1 MTCNRKLSDGF
12 LSQVIWQRDQL
23 LNVFR
28 QGLYHGHTRVSDW
41 AAAPLAGQSQ
51 RSRRGSRVSG
61 ATAPGVAYSYPTPP
75 TINVN
80 CWEDVQSMDADTL
93 VFAKIP
99 HAMDVVDSMVNI
111 TLC

>member
-1 MTCNRKLSDGF
+1 M
-12 LSQVIWQRDQL
+12 
-23 LNVFR
+23 
-28 QGLYHGHTRVSDW
+28 
-41 AAAPLAGQSQ
+41 
-51 RSRRGSRVSG
+51 SG